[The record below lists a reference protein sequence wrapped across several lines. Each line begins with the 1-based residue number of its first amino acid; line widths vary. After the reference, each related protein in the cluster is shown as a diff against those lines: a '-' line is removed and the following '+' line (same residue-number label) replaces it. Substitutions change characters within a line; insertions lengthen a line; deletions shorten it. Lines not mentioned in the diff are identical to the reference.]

1 MSSQG
6 FYGEEWNGVQLR
18 LWQLLAL
25 ISLIQI
31 HRKDNFQ
38 YLEADHLH
46 LGNHKVSRIFI
57 DLLMKEEEADLGH
70 NPWGKDRDE
79 VLDRQS
85 ADLAEAYL
93 LNPEIN
99 INFIIWELE
108 EGHKSYIH
116 YLSNLVQYD
125 DVEH

>member
-1 MSSQG
+1 MS
-6 FYGEEWNGVQLR
+6 
-18 LWQLLAL
+18 
-25 ISLIQI
+25 
-31 HRKDNFQ
+31 Q
-38 YLEADHLH
+38 YLEADHLY
-46 LGNHKVSRIFI
+46 LENHTASRIFI
-57 DLLMKEEEADLGH
+57 DLLMKEEEADLGY

-85 ADLAEAYL
+85 ADLAEGSL

-125 DVEH
+125 VVEH